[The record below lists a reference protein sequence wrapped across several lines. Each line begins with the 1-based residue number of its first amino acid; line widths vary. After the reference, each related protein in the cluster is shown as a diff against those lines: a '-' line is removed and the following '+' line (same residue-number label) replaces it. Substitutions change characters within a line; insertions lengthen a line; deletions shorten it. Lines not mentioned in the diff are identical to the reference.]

1 MSRFSLIIALFLL
14 SQFSY
19 ADVSVGLQA
28 WQEQNWDLAA
38 SEFLKDENQ
47 DNAEVQYR
55 LGYLYLW
62 GRGVNKDIKHGIQ
75 WITKAADQ
83 KHVEAAYALGHL
95 YFEGA
100 LIEQN
105 KIVSSL
111 YFGQCAVHGYLPCMK
126 PYAHSLYEGH
136 QGEPNY
142 IEALF
147 YLDVYRRF
155 VTKDIS
161 DESLRSELMI
171 NLAESQRRL
180 VAEQVRKVTDSLNKG
195 NLIDEK
201 DLKLLN
207 ASTQPVSIKVID
219 KARAY
224 ELLQQCGRD
233 VPANMLSPWNPD
245 QNHIKA
251 LISHYSKAADLH
263 PVACCSAPKIISIFD
278 YNLQIAGFMK
288 NNKRVIYINAINKS
302 DWVNKGLEPIVNC
315 SGGDRYWGAI
325 FDAETQLFSDMAIN
339 GG

>member
-1 MSRFSLIIALFLL
+1 MSRFSLIFALFLL
-14 SQFSY
+14 SEFTY

-28 WQEQNWDLAA
+28 WHEQNWDMAA
-38 SEFLKDENQ
+38 SEFLKYENL
-47 DNAEVQYR
+47 DNAKAQYR

-83 KHVEAAYALGHL
+83 KYVKAAYALGHL
-95 YFEGA
+95 YLKGT
-100 LIEQN
+100 LIEKN

-111 YFGQCAVHGYLPCMK
+111 YFGQCSVHGYLPCMK
-126 PYAHSLYEGH
+126 HYAHSLYEGH

-155 VTKDIS
+155 VTNDIS

-171 NLAESQRRL
+171 NLSDSQRRL
-180 VAEQVRKVTDSLNKG
+180 VAEKVREIAS
-195 NLIDEK
+195 IMSFDEK
-201 DLKLLN
+201 NLKLLN
-207 ASTQPVSIKVID
+207 APVQPVSIKVID

-245 QNHIKA
+245 QNQIKA
-251 LISHYSKAADLH
+251 LISHYSKVADLQ
-263 PVACCSAPKIISIFD
+263 PVVCCSAPKVISIFD

-288 NNKRVIYINAINKS
+288 NNQRVIYINAVNKS
-302 DWVNKGLEPIVNC
+302 EWIDKGLEPIVNC
-315 SGGDRYWGAI
+315 SGGDKYWGAI
-325 FDAETQLFSDMAIN
+325 FEVETQQFSGMAIN